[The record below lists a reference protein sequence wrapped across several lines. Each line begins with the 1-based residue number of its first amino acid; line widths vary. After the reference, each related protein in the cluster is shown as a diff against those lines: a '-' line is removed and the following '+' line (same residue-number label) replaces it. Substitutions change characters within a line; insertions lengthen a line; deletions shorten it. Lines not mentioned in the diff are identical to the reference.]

1 MNFSRYNIF
10 VEKDKEIYL
19 FNTKT
24 LSIVELDSMTRD
36 MFRSGEILA
45 QNNLEEFIENGF
57 IIESYENELEEVK
70 NDYWSSVC
78 REETLFM
85 SIMTTL
91 NCNLR
96 CPYCFEHHT
105 NSDMIEQVE
114 EGIIKYIINKVDTTN
129 IKVIKIDWY
138 GGEPTLRMDVIN
150 RLSKKIIEL
159 CDKYQIMYIS
169 SITTNATMLSYEN
182 IRILTNAKITHMQIT
197 IDGPKSVHDKR
208 RVKCNGEGTFEEII
222 DAIKRCYNKFK
233 IVIRINV
240 DALNYKY
247 IDELLYFLSKSDLK
261 NVSITMKGV
270 VSSEE
275 RDVSK
280 TQLNDKD
287 LSDIIFQKNKLAAE
301 LGMKLA
307 IFEIFDLKLDRFC
320 IVDCINQFIIAPDGR
335 LFKCGESFQNND
347 LGLYG
352 YIDMNTMEFEIDNN
366 KLNKWKK
373 DPFMDSECV
382 SCVLLPMCYGG
393 CQMMRNVKKCR
404 PCNMDL
410 KYHLKDYI
418 VLYLENYLKGE
429 AL

>member
-1 MNFSRYNIF
+1 MNLSKYNVF
-10 VEKDKEIYL
+10 VEKDKNMYL

-24 LSIVELDSMTRD
+24 LSIVELDSKTRQ
-36 MFRSGEILA
+36 MFESGEILD
-45 QNNLEEFIENGF
+45 QRNIEEFIENGF
-57 IIESYENELEEVK
+57 IIESCESEFEEVK
-70 NDYWSSVC
+70 YDYWSSVC
-78 REETLFM
+78 KEETLFI

-105 NSDMIEQVE
+105 SSDMTEQVE
-114 EGIIKYIINKVDTTN
+114 EGIIRYIINKVNNTTV
-129 IKVIKIDWY
+129 KVIKIDWY

-150 RLSKKIIEL
+150 RLSKKIIEI
-159 CDKYQIMYIS
+159 CDKYQIIYIS
-169 SITTNATMLSYEN
+169 SITTNATMLSHEN
-182 IRILTNAKITHMQIT
+182 IRVLKSVRVTHMQIT
-197 IDGPKSVHDKR
+197 IDGPKSIHDKR
-208 RVKCNGEGTFEEII
+208 RIRCNGQGTFEEII
-222 DAIKRCYNKFK
+222 EAIKRCYNEFN
-233 IVIRINV
+233 IVIRINI

-247 IDELLYFLSKSDLK
+247 IDEILRFLSSSELK
-261 NVSITMKGV
+261 NVPITIKGV

-275 RDVSK
+275 RDVSE
-280 TQLNDKD
+280 TQLNDKE

-301 LGMKLA
+301 LGLKLA

-320 IVDCINQFIIAPDGR
+320 IVDCVSQLIISPDGH

-347 LGLYG
+347 PGLYG
-352 YIDMNTMEFEIDNN
+352 YIDTKTMEFEVNNN

-373 DPFMDSECV
+373 DPFVDTECV

-393 CQMMRNVKKCR
+393 CQMMRNVKKNR
-404 PCNMDL
+404 PCNMDM

-429 AL
+429 DN